1 PDAPS
6 GPRRLRLPPPR
17 STLLLKILG
26 ALVATLLLATAV
38 TGLAVAHLTTDA
50 LTRQARALASSDL
63 TVLQTAYTERERVLI
78 ESLRR
83 VAQTANAGELTRPE
97 RRPALV
103 AELAV
108 LQRNLGLDVLQVL
121 DAGGSTLL
129 STAGADVFAA
139 PPERNPLNTTRL
151 LRTRSGSYLQAA
163 VVAVHPGDASPL
175 LVGGYEFGDG
185 FAHALRRRV
194 SSRDDVVLVA
204 DGAVVGTTLPDATG
218 LPRPGPDPEPVA
230 DLVDVDGV
238 ESLVQYVPI
247 APAQGPANAL
257 GVVLRDPVAL
267 LDRSLARGRLAA
279 GAILSVLVLGLGWL
293 FFRALTRPLV
303 ALTGTAELVA
313 RGDLEAT
320 FRTRRRDEIG
330 RLAGSLQHMTDAL
343 RRQAADLRESARRIV
358 SAQDSERRRL
368 ARDLHDGAQQRLVSL
383 SLALELARRATE
395 RGEPAAPVL
404 AEASGELAGALS
416 ELRELARGIHPAVLT
431 DGGLGPAIE
440 SLAERSPVPA
450 TVAAVPEGRFPGPV
464 EATAYFI
471 VSEALANVAK
481 YAGASEVAITVR
493 RNDGTLL
500 VEVADDGVGGADPA
514 RGSGLQGLADRAAA
528 LGGRLRVDS
537 PPGRGTRV
545 VAEVPCA

>member
-1 PDAPS
+1 MSAEAAP
-6 GPRRLRLPPPR
+6 GPKRLPR

-26 ALVATLLLATAV
+26 VLVATLVLATAV
-38 TGLAVAHLTTDA
+38 TGLAVARLTTDA

-63 TVLQTAYTERERVLI
+63 TVLQTVYTERERVLL

-83 VAQTANAGELTRPE
+83 VAQTAYTGELTRPE
-97 RRPALV
+97 RRPQLV

-121 DAGGSTLL
+121 DADGSTLL
-129 STAGADVFAA
+129 SAAGADVFAT
-139 PPERNPLNTTRL
+139 PPAKDPLNTTRL
-151 LRTRSGSYLQAA
+151 LRTRTGAYLQAA
-163 VVAVHPGDASPL
+163 VVAVRPGGSPPL

-204 DGAVVGTTLPDATG
+204 DGAVVGTTLPDATS
-218 LPRPGPDPEPVA
+218 LPAPGPDRPVA
-230 DLVDVDGV
+230 DLVDVGGV

-247 APAQGPANAL
+247 APAHGPANAL

-267 LDRSLARGRLAA
+267 LERSLARGRLAA
-279 GAILSVLVLGLGWL
+279 AAILTVLALGLGWL

-303 ALTGTAELVA
+303 ALTETAGLVA
-313 RGDLEAT
+313 RGDLDAT

-330 RLAGSLQHMTDAL
+330 RLAGSLQRMTDAL
-343 RRQAADLRESARRIV
+343 RRQAADLQESARRIV
-358 SAQDSERRRL
+358 SAQDAERRRL

-383 SLALELARRATE
+383 SLALELARRAAE
-395 RGEPAAPVL
+395 RGQPTGPVL
-404 AEASGELAGALS
+404 AEASGELAQALS

-431 DGGLGPAIE
+431 DGGLQAAIE
-440 SLAERSPVPA
+440 SLAERSPVPV
-450 TVAAVPEGRFPGPV
+450 TVADVPEGRFPEAV

-471 VSEALANVAK
+471 VSEALTNVVK
-481 YAGASEVAITVR
+481 YAGASEVAISVR
-493 RNDGTLL
+493 RDDGTLL

-537 PPGRGTRV
+537 PPGLGTRV